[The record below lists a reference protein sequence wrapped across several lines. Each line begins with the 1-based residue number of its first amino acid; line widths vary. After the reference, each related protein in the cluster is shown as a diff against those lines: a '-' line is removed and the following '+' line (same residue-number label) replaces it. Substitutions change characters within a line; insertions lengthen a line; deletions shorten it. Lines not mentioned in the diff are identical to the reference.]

1 MRVKAAVAF
10 LAVMLAACQPQ
21 GGAGPSPA
29 EQHQALAAQCGG
41 GDIGAC
47 TTLIDDPAIAAPQR
61 GAYLVS
67 RGQARRALGETTAAL
82 RDFEA
87 ALRADPN
94 QAGASLGRGEILLES
109 GQLDAA
115 QPLFERALAAGPS
128 GRASLGLARI
138 ADAHGDVPG
147 AITHLHAALTADPN
161 LAEAHALRARI
172 LKQSGDLEGARREY
186 AHAIRIDSAL
196 AVARAGRCRLNLET
210 NESLDQARD
219 DAAAG
224 VLADP
229 ANVEAQICRGILQLR
244 DREAEA
250 ALASFAAALEVEPGN
265 PEALFGHGIAR
276 MRTGDSQGSRDM
288 NRARQF
294 SSHIGQRFEQLG
306 VSTR

>member
-1 MRVKAAVAF
+1 MRLKAAVVVF
-10 LAVMLAACQPQ
+10 AVMLAACQPQ
-21 GGAGPSPA
+21 GGAAPSPA
-29 EQHQALAAQCGG
+29 AQHQALAEQCGRA
-41 GDIGAC
+41 DIDAC
-47 TTLIDDPAIAAPQR
+47 TALIDDPAIAAPQR
-61 GAYLVS
+61 SVYLVS
-67 RGQARRALGETTAAL
+67 RGQARRAKGETTAAL

-87 ALRADPN
+87 ALSADPD

-138 ADAHGDVPG
+138 ADAHGDVAG
-147 AITHLHAALTADPN
+147 AIAHLHAALTADPN

-172 LKQSGDLEGARREY
+172 LKQSGDIEGARREY

-196 AVARAGRCRLNLET
+196 AAARAGRCRLNLET

-244 DREAEA
+244 DKEAEA

-276 MRTGDSQGSRDM
+276 MRTGDSQGARDM